1 MTDVIMP
8 QMGESIA
15 EGTIT
20 KWMKKVGDRV
30 QRDEPLFEISTDKVD
45 AEIPAPASGVLKEI
59 RVEPGATVPIN
70 TVVGVIGEGDAAT
83 VVPTAAPAAST
94 NAPAAVP
101 PGSAAPPPKSPQ
113 PNSPPVAAA
122 QADGTPAA
130 GAGSFAPAVT
140 SAPAPSA
147 PAPSAPAPAPAP
159 VSVPAAPPT
168 AATPAPSTPA
178 STAAFT
184 APAATPAAA
193 SFASSLVSTP
203 PAPASA
209 TPAPAPTPA
218 AARPPAATAP
228 PAEKPRADMTPEE
241 LRQTRSSPVVRKIA
255 AEHNVDISKVPG
267 TGIAGR
273 VTKQDILGHIETR
286 PGSAAPS
293 TPSPS
298 PAPSAAPA
306 PSAPS
311 APPAPAAPAA
321 PTSVSAPSPAASASV
336 SASAPA
342 WAPAAPAASAVPP
355 SAPSAPPASPD
366 ISATPT
372 WSSKSGTSA
381 ARPASAPPAPSTS
394 MPTPAPSAAPAPAAP
409 APAAPSAPSA
419 AKPAAS
425 TAAPAPASTPTPFV
439 SSHQPGERVEIVPM
453 LPIRKKT
460 SEHMVMSK
468 RISAH
473 VTTVS
478 EIDMSRVAH
487 LRHKYKQQYQERSG
501 VKLTYMPFI
510 VKATVDALKAFP
522 VLNASVDGD
531 NIVYKKD
538 LNIGIAVA
546 LDWGLIVPV
555 LRNADEKNVLG
566 LARAINDV
574 AERARGK
581 KLKID
586 EVQGGTFTIT
596 NPGVFGSLFGTPII
610 NQPQVGILAVG
621 TIEKRAVVR
630 DDAIAIRTM
639 CYLALSFDHRI
650 VDGADADKF
659 MAHLK
664 KGLQEFDESAL

>member
-70 TVVGVIGEGDAAT
+70 TVVAIIGEGDAA
-83 VVPTAAPAAST
+83 
-94 NAPAAVP
+94 
-101 PGSAAPPPKSPQ
+101 SAAP
-113 PNSPPVAAA
+113 
-122 QADGTPAA
+122 
-130 GAGSFAPAVT
+130 
-140 SAPAPSA
+140 SA
-147 PAPSAPAPAPAP
+147 
-159 VSVPAAPPT
+159 

-184 APAATPAAA
+184 PPP
-193 SFASSLVSTP
+193 SS
-203 PAPASA
+203 PAPSSGTSAPGGATSAPTWPSAPSASA
-209 TPAPAPTPA
+209 PAPAPLA
-218 AARPPAATAP
+218 SSRPPQSSAPVPSPAP
-228 PAEKPRADMTPEE
+228 PSPPAPEKPRADMTPDE

-255 AEHNVDISKVPG
+255 AEHNVDIRQIPG

-286 PGSAAPS
+286 PGSAPGTPPAGPAP

-298 PAPSAAPA
+298 PSSPPPAASAPSAAPTPA
-306 PSAPS
+306 ATPSGPTPP
-311 APPAPAAPAA
+311 APPAAAPERA
-321 PTSVSAPSPAASASV
+321 
-336 SASAPA
+336 
-342 WAPAAPAASAVPP
+342 
-355 SAPSAPPASPD
+355 
-366 ISATPT
+366 ATPT
-372 WSSKSGTSA
+372 WSSTPSTPFVPASPVPAPA
-381 ARPASAPPAPSTS
+381 AAHPAASTPSPAPPAPPAAAPPPPAKPASAPAS
-394 MPTPAPSAAPAPAAP
+394 APAPAPAP
-409 APAAPSAPSA
+409 AP
-419 AKPAAS
+419 
-425 TAAPAPASTPTPFV
+425 FV
-439 SSHQPGERVEIVPM
+439 SPHQPGERVEVVPM

-460 SEHMVMSK
+460 AEHMVMSK

-473 VTTVS
+473 VTTVF
-478 EIDMSRVAH
+478 EIDMSRAAH
-487 LRHKYKQQYQERSG
+487 LRQKYRQPYQERSG

-510 VKATVDALKAFP
+510 VKATVNALKAFP
-522 VLNASVDGD
+522 ILNASVDGD

-555 LRNADEKNVLG
+555 LRKADEKNVLG
-566 LARAINDV
+566 LARAINDL
-574 AERARGK
+574 AERARARR
-581 KLKID
+581 LKIE

-596 NPGVFGSLFGTPII
+596 NPGGFGSLFGTPII

-621 TIEKRAVVR
+621 TIEKRAIVR

-639 CYLALSFDHRI
+639 AYFALSFDHRI

-664 KGLQEFDESAL
+664 NGLQEFDESAL

>member
-70 TVVGVIGEGDAAT
+70 TVVAIIGEGDLAS
-83 VVPTAAPAAST
+83 AAPSAAAST
-94 NAPAAVP
+94 SPPAAMP
-101 PGSAAPPPKSPQ
+101 PGSAAAPPKAPPPTS
-113 PNSPPVAAA
+113 
-122 QADGTPAA
+122 ADG
-130 GAGSFAPAVT
+130 
-140 SAPAPSA
+140 
-147 PAPSAPAPAPAP
+147 
-159 VSVPAAPPT
+159 
-168 AATPAPSTPA
+168 TPAPSTPA

-184 APAATPAAA
+184 PPP
-193 SFASSLVSTP
+193 SS
-203 PAPASA
+203 PAPSPGTPSPGSA
-209 TPAPAPTPA
+209 TSAPTWPSA
-218 AARPPAATAP
+218 PAATAP
-228 PAEKPRADMTPEE
+228 PSSRPQPATTPAPAPAPPSPPALEKPRADMTPDE

-255 AEHNVDISKVPG
+255 AEHNVDIRQVPG

-286 PGSAAPS
+286 PGSAPGVPSAGPAPPSSPAPS
-293 TPSPS
+293 SPAPAAS
-298 PAPSAAPA
+298 APSAAPTPGATPPA
-306 PSAPS
+306 PTPA
-311 APPAPAAPAA
+311 APPAAAPERA
-321 PTSVSAPSPAASASV
+321 
-336 SASAPA
+336 
-342 WAPAAPAASAVPP
+342 
-355 SAPSAPPASPD
+355 
-366 ISATPT
+366 ATPT
-372 WSSKSGTSA
+372 WSST
-381 ARPASAPPAPSTS
+381 PST
-394 MPTPAPSAAPAPAAP
+394 PFAP
-409 APAAPSAPSA
+409 APAAPSASAAPPVASTPSPPAPAPPA
-419 AKPAAS
+419 AKPAS
-425 TAAPAPASTPTPFV
+425 GTATAPAPAPFV
-439 SSHQPGERVEIVPM
+439 SAHHPGERVEIVPM

-460 SEHMVMSK
+460 AEHMVMSK

-473 VTTVS
+473 VTTVF
-478 EIDMSRVAH
+478 EIDMSRAAH
-487 LRHKYKQQYQERSG
+487 LRQKYKQPYQERSG

-510 VKATVDALKAFP
+510 VKATVNALKAFP

-566 LARAINDV
+566 LARSINDL
-574 AERARGK
+574 AERARAK
-581 KLKID
+581 RLKIE

-596 NPGVFGSLFGTPII
+596 NPGGFGSLFGTPII

-621 TIEKRAVVR
+621 TIEKRAIVR

-639 CYLALSFDHRI
+639 AYFALSFDHRI
-650 VDGADADKF
+650 VDGADADRF

-664 KGLQEFDESAL
+664 NGLQEFDESAL